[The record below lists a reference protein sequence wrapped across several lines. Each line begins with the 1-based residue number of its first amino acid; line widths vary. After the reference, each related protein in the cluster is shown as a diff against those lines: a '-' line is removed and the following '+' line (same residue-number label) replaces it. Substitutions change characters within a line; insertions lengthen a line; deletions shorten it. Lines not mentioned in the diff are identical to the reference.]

1 MSAPAPGAG
10 EHRIPSTDGVE
21 LEGHLAPGQGSKPGP
36 GLLLL
41 HGFPSGSLSAENV
54 GKDQPE
60 LADRIAIEMGWTVL
74 SIRLRGC
81 GTSTGDFSLASWID
95 DARAGLSYL
104 RSVMR
109 ASSRSPGS
117 DSESLWLVGF
127 GTGGVVGLTAAADDE
142 GVKGAGL
149 VGAPADF
156 DDWAKAPERLL
167 AHAHE
172 VGAIKTPAF
181 PEDLAVW
188 KAELS
193 EVRATSAAEAFA
205 PRPLLV
211 LHGSE
216 DDAVPSFDARMVADA
231 HGTAELR
238 FISGA
243 GHQLRHDPRAIAV
256 LLGWLERSRNESG
269 A

>member
-1 MSAPAPGAG
+1 M
-10 EHRIPSTDGVE
+10 

-36 GLLLL
+36 GLLLV

-74 SIRLRGC
+74 AIRLRGC
-81 GTSTGDFSLASWID
+81 GTSTGDFSLASWVD
-95 DARAGLSYL
+95 DAKAGMRHL
-104 RSVMR
+104 RSVIDD
-109 ASSRSPGS
+109 P
-117 DSESLWLVGF
+117 EIWLVGF
-127 GTGGVVGLTAAADDE
+127 GTGGAVGLTAAATDE
-142 GVKGAGL
+142 NVVAAGVVAT
-149 VGAPADF
+149 PADF

-172 VGAIKTPAF
+172 VGVIKTPAY
-181 PEDLAVW
+181 PDDLAAW
-188 KAELS
+188 KRELS
-193 EVRATSAAEAFA
+193 DVRTTRAAEAFS

-216 DDAVPSFDARMVADA
+216 DEAVPPFDARMVADA
-231 HGTAELR
+231 HGEGELR
-238 FISGA
+238 IISGA

-256 LLGWLERSRNESG
+256 LLGWLERTRN
-269 A
+269 AR